1 MTARQRPSDHPLP
14 RPPAVRWLALVALVY
29 AVVQLALVVPHTSG
43 GLLWDESVYAS
54 QVDPHRPAA
63 FFSAPRSRGISVLV
77 APVVA
82 VTDSVAVLRVV
93 LALLSA
99 AALYA
104 AFRVWG
110 RILGDGVAAFAALL
124 FGGLWITQI
133 SGSQVMPNLWVALG
147 AVAATGWFLRCPGE
161 VRARWWLT
169 AVLAA
174 VTLVR
179 TPDGALLALPLL
191 VAAVAVRSWRP
202 ALPAVLAG
210 PLLGAAQWVAEAQLR
225 FGGVRE
231 RLRISSATEGDM
243 APHMNIGTVL
253 RSLDGPLL
261 CRPCEAPGPH
271 PLMTLWWWA
280 LPVLTAA
287 ALVAARRERRLRTAL
302 LPVVCAGCLS
312 FSYLFLI
319 GYSAPRFLLP
329 AYALLALPI
338 AWLTARAFMGRV
350 PATGWGRMPA
360 AGWLRVPA
368 VGLLVALQLGSQQTV
383 LRHAASTTATT
394 AGVYQRAARDLYE
407 LGVRPPC
414 LVTGPRALPIG
425 YAAGCASAQVRGNN
439 RSTTEV
445 ELRRRSGVQPTASLV
460 SAGSTARPG
469 YARGWMRYVMRR
481 TGWTVFV
488 APLR

>member
-1 MTARQRPSDHPLP
+1 M
-14 RPPAVRWLALVALVY
+14 
-29 AVVQLALVVPHTSG
+29 PHTSV

-54 QVDPHRPAA
+54 QVDPRRPAA

-77 APVVA
+77 APVMA
-82 VTDSVAVLRVV
+82 VTGSVPVLRVALV
-93 LALLSA
+93 LLSA
-99 AALYA
+99 AGLYA

-110 RILGDGVAAFAALL
+110 RVLGDGVAAFAALL

-161 VRARWWLT
+161 VRARWWLA

-191 VAAVAVRSWRP
+191 VAAAAVRSWRP

-210 PLLGAAQWVAEAQLR
+210 PLLGAAQWVAEAYLR

-231 RLRISSATEGDM
+231 RLRVSSATEGDM
-243 APHMNIGTVL
+243 GLHMNIGTVL

-261 CRPCEAPGPH
+261 CRPCTAPGP
-271 PLMTLWWWA
+271 PVLMTLWWWS

-287 ALVAARRERRLRTAL
+287 ALLAAHRERRLRTAL

-329 AYALLALPI
+329 AYALLTLPI
-338 AWLTARAFMGRV
+338 AWLTARAL
-350 PATGWGRMPA
+350 A
-360 AGWLRVPA
+360 AGRGRRLPLVAA
-368 VGLLVALQLGSQQTV
+368 VGLLVALQLGSQQAV
-383 LRHAASTTATT
+383 LHHMARRTAAT
-394 AGVYQRAARDLYE
+394 AGVYQRAAHDLHE

-414 LVTGPRALPIG
+414 LLTGPRALPIG
-425 YAAGCASAQVRGNN
+425 YAAGCASAQLRGNN
-439 RSTTEV
+439 RSTTEA
-445 ELRRRSGVQPTASLV
+445 ELRRRSGIQPTAALV
-460 SAGSTARPG
+460 SAGSTARPY
-469 YARGWMRYVMRR
+469 YAHGWTRYVMRR
-481 TGWTVFV
+481 TGWTVYV